1 MHVHFPFSVAC
12 SDGDIRLIPYN
23 SYSDLIGRVEVC
35 RNRTWGTVCS
45 QRFDR
50 ADARVVCG
58 QLGYSK
64 YGEYCIVFGTL
75 IVENELNY

>member
-1 MHVHFPFSVAC
+1 MSFPFSVAC

-35 RNRTWGTVCS
+35 MNSTWGTVCS
-45 QRFDR
+45 RWFDR

-64 YGEYCIVFGTL
+64 YGEYCLVFGHYVETGL
-75 IVENELNY
+75 ISY